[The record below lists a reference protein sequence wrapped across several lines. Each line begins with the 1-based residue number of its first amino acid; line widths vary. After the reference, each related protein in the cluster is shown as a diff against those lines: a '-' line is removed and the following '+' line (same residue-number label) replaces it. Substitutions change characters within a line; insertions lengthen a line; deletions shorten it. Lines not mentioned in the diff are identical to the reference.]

1 MAKKSQD
8 KETKTIRSSYY
19 LHQVTPII
27 TYTIILASVFV
38 GKTLLEEKYPIIS
51 SDTLQQNTSTITS
64 MQSTMES
71 LNTSKKSNIEKKNML
86 EDTITEIRTKRES
99 EGSLRFYTI
108 NIPAF
113 CRYVEFR
120 ASDYSIDIVN
130 VDIIEE
136 ENKVDYVIMGDYPDL
151 VNFFNSLETREIY
164 YIENFEL
171 MPSLTNSGSYV
182 KFTANF
188 NLDATIT
195 QRYEK
200 KVKYEKPTPPEQ
212 PVQEDSNVNEVPEE
226 VTDVQVNL
234 EAPQDTMNTGKPAQ
248 ESPQNPTT
256 DSNTGEVTTEG
267 DTVVVE
273 PIN

>member
-1 MAKKSQD
+1 MAKKTQD

-27 TYTIILASVFV
+27 TYFVILATVFV
-38 GKTLLEEKYPIIS
+38 GKSLLEEKYPIIS
-51 SDTLQQNTSTITS
+51 GDTLDKNVSTITS

-71 LNTSKKSNIEKKNML
+71 LNATKKNNIEKKNML

-120 ASDYSIDIVN
+120 ANDYSVDIVD
-130 VDIIEE
+130 VDIVEA
-136 ENKVDYVIMGDYPDL
+136 ENKVNYVIMGDYPDL
-151 VNFFNSLETREIY
+151 INFFNTLETREIY
-164 YIENFEL
+164 YLENFEL

-200 KVKYEKPTPPEQ
+200 KVKYEKPEVTPETPT
-212 PVQEDSNVNEVPEE
+212 DSNVNQVPDE
-226 VTDVQVNL
+226 VTDVEVKVD
-234 EAPQDTMNTGKPAQ
+234 APQDTMNTGKPAPQ
-248 ESPQNPTT
+248 EESPENQNT
-256 DSNTGEVTTEG
+256 DSNTG
-267 DTVVVE
+267 DTVIVE